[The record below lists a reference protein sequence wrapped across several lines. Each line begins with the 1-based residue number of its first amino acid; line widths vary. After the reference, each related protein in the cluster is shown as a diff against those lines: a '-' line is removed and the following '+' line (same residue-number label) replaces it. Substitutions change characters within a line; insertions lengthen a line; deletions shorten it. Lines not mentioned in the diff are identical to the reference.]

1 MRRMNSEFKTANMSE
16 EGQKLS
22 NRDYFG
28 YVEMDDFAC
37 YVLADSLDEEP
48 SVNTARL
55 VVESIIRDFTETP
68 SLGKGCLKRMV
79 HQAHTGLLKQKKGM
93 HLKASVVIAVT
104 DYRKIRYAYVGN
116 SRYYLI
122 RNARILERTEDQS
135 LTNHLAESGQI
146 PLDQVSAHEERNNL
160 YSFLGERGTPK
171 LQICR
176 KKKLENGDI
185 FLLFTR
191 GVWEQ
196 CPDEELLEIINDAK
210 EPDEILHHTEDRILE
225 RQETE
230 EIDNYTMAVTF
241 VRKVYQSP
249 KKPWTLKKVLMIAI
263 PVVLIVG
270 GISLGLFLRYRS
282 IRTKEQK
289 LEEYL
294 ESGET
299 YLRYDNYQRAAE
311 EYGEAKK
318 LADNLKK
325 ANESSISDQYK
336 KLAEQI
342 LLADES
348 LSAGEYEKAQGL
360 YLTAR
365 QMSEEAGNVGKAYIE
380 SQLDR
385 AKDYIEVYDLIALG
399 EKKEEYGNLS
409 GAILAYKEA
418 REKASALY
426 DSQGKAEAL
435 EKQAAAEEKME
446 KSQMEEEAKR
456 KEQEAAAAAEV
467 AKQQAES
474 EAGRELEN
482 QQKVNDQQNAIELE
496 NKGNE
501 LLAQGQYESAV
512 TFYQTARAIYIRLE
526 LPDQAAG
533 IDAKIAAARAGSQ
546 AEAVKKAEEE
556 TTAAAAVQEEQTAAP
571 DDEDAPKPQPY
582 EPGSRVQLVPP
593 AP

>member
-55 VVESIIRDFTETP
+55 VVESIIRDFTEAP
-68 SLGKGCLKRMV
+68 SLGKGRLKRMV
-79 HQAHTGLLKQKKGM
+79 HRAHTELLRQKKGM
-93 HLKASVVIAVT
+93 HLKAAVVIAVT

-135 LTNHLAESGQI
+135 LTNNLAKVGQI
-146 PLDQVSAHEERNNL
+146 PLDQAAVHEERNNL

-171 LQICR
+171 LQLS
-176 KKKLENGDI
+176 KKRKLENGDI
-185 FLLFTR
+185 FLLLTR

-210 EPDEILHHTEDRILE
+210 EPDEILQRTEDWILD

-249 KKPWTLKKVLMIAI
+249 NKPWTLKRVLMIAI
-263 PVVLIVG
+263 PVILIVG
-270 GISLGLFLRYRS
+270 GISLGVFLRYRN
-282 IRTKEQK
+282 IRNKELSLAECMK
-289 LEEYL
+289 N
-294 ESGET
+294 GEA
-299 YLRYDNYQRAAE
+299 YLRYDNYQRAIE

-318 LADNLKK
+318 LADSLKK
-325 ANESSISDQYK
+325 AKESGIADQYK

-342 LLADES
+342 LLADGS
-348 LSAGEYEKAQGL
+348 LSDGEYEKAQGL

-365 QMSEEAGNVGKAYIE
+365 EMSEEAGNVGKAYID

-385 AKDYIEVYDLIALG
+385 AKDYIEVYDLIGLG
-399 EKKEEYGNLS
+399 EKKEEYGNLP
-409 GAILAYKEA
+409 GAIEAYREA
-418 REKASALY
+418 KKKAADLY
-426 DSQGKAEAL
+426 YSEGKAEAL
-435 EKQAAAEEKME
+435 EKQAAAEEKLE
-446 KSQMEEEAKR
+446 KSQMEDVERRQK
-456 KEQEAAAAAEV
+456 QEDDAAAEV

-474 EAGRELEN
+474 EASRELDN
-482 QQKVNDQQNAIELE
+482 QQKANDQQNAVELE

-501 LLAQGQYESAV
+501 LMAQGQYESAI
-512 TFYQTARAIYIRLE
+512 TFYQTAQAIYIRLE
-526 LPDQAAG
+526 LPALADG
-533 IDAKIAAARAGSQ
+533 INGKIAAARAGIEAEAASKAAEIEAQETEPATDQ
-546 AEAVKKAEEE
+546 AEESKE
-556 TTAAAAVQEEQTAAP
+556 
-571 DDEDAPKPQPY
+571 Y
-582 EPGSRVQLVPP
+582 GPGMGL
-593 AP
+593 

>member
-55 VVESIIRDFTETP
+55 VVESIIRDFTEAP
-68 SLGKGCLKRMV
+68 SLGKGRLKRMV
-79 HQAHTGLLKQKKGM
+79 HRAHTELLRQKKGM
-93 HLKASVVIAVT
+93 HLKAAVVIAVT

-135 LTNHLAESGQI
+135 LTNNLAKVGQI
-146 PLDQVSAHEERNNL
+146 PLDQAAVHEERNNL

-171 LQICR
+171 LQLS
-176 KKKLENGDI
+176 KKRKLENGDI
-185 FLLFTR
+185 FLLLTR

-210 EPDEILHHTEDRILE
+210 EPDEILQRTEDWILD

-249 KKPWTLKKVLMIAI
+249 NKPWTLKRVLMIAI
-263 PVVLIVG
+263 PVILIVG
-270 GISLGLFLRYRS
+270 GISLGVFLRYRN
-282 IRTKEQK
+282 IRNKELSLAECMK
-289 LEEYL
+289 N
-294 ESGET
+294 GEA
-299 YLRYDNYQRAAE
+299 YLRYDNYQRAIE

-325 ANESSISDQYK
+325 AKESGIADQYK

-342 LLADES
+342 LLADGS
-348 LSAGEYEKAQGL
+348 LSDGEYEKAQGL

-365 QMSEEAGNVGKAYIE
+365 EMSEEAGNVGKAYID

-385 AKDYIEVYDLIALG
+385 AKDYIEVYDLIGLG
-399 EKKEEYGNLS
+399 EKKEEYGNLP
-409 GAILAYKEA
+409 GAIEAYREA
-418 REKASALY
+418 KKKAADLY
-426 DSQGKAEAL
+426 DSEGKAEAL
-435 EKQAAAEEKME
+435 EKQAAAEEKLE
-446 KSQMEEEAKR
+446 KSQMEDVERRQK
-456 KEQEAAAAAEV
+456 QEDDAAAEV

-474 EAGRELEN
+474 EASRELDN
-482 QQKVNDQQNAIELE
+482 QQKANDQQNAVELE

-501 LLAQGQYESAV
+501 LMAQGQYESAI
-512 TFYQTARAIYIRLE
+512 TFYQTAQAIYIRLE
-526 LPDQAAG
+526 LPALADG
-533 IDAKIAAARAGSQ
+533 INGKIAAARAGIEAEAASKAAEIEAQETEPATDQ
-546 AEAVKKAEEE
+546 AEESKE
-556 TTAAAAVQEEQTAAP
+556 
-571 DDEDAPKPQPY
+571 Y
-582 EPGSRVQLVPP
+582 GPGMGL
-593 AP
+593 

>member
-55 VVESIIRDFTETP
+55 VVESIIRDFTEAP
-68 SLGKGCLKRMV
+68 SLGKGRLKRMV
-79 HQAHTGLLKQKKGM
+79 HRAHTELLRQKKGM
-93 HLKASVVIAVT
+93 HLKAAVVIAVT

-135 LTNHLAESGQI
+135 LTNNLAKVGQI
-146 PLDQVSAHEERNNL
+146 PLDQAAVHEERNNL

-171 LQICR
+171 LQLS
-176 KKKLENGDI
+176 KKRKLENGDI
-185 FLLFTR
+185 FLLLTR

-210 EPDEILHHTEDRILE
+210 EPDEILQRTEDWILD

-249 KKPWTLKKVLMIAI
+249 NKPWTLKRVLMIAI
-263 PVVLIVG
+263 PVILIVG
-270 GISLGLFLRYRS
+270 GISLGVFLRYRN
-282 IRTKEQK
+282 IRNKELSLAECMK
-289 LEEYL
+289 N
-294 ESGET
+294 GEA
-299 YLRYDNYQRAAE
+299 YLRYDNYQRAIE

-325 ANESSISDQYK
+325 AKESGIADQYK

-342 LLADES
+342 LLADGS
-348 LSAGEYEKAQGL
+348 LSDGEYEKAQGL

-365 QMSEEAGNVGKAYIE
+365 EMSEEAGNVGKAYID

-385 AKDYIEVYDLIALG
+385 AKDYIEVYDLIGLG
-399 EKKEEYGNLS
+399 EKKEEYGNLP
-409 GAILAYKEA
+409 GAIEAYREA
-418 REKASALY
+418 KKKAADLY
-426 DSQGKAEAL
+426 DSEGKAEAL
-435 EKQAAAEEKME
+435 EKQAAAEEKLE
-446 KSQMEEEAKR
+446 KSQMEDVERRQK
-456 KEQEAAAAAEV
+456 QEDDAAAEV

-474 EAGRELEN
+474 EASRELDN
-482 QQKVNDQQNAIELE
+482 QQKANDQQNAVELE

-501 LLAQGQYESAV
+501 LMAQGQYESAI
-512 TFYQTARAIYIRLE
+512 TFYQTAQAIYIRLE
-526 LPDQAAG
+526 LPALADG
-533 IDAKIAAARAGSQ
+533 INGKIAAARAGIEAEAASKVAEIEAQETEPATDQ
-546 AEAVKKAEEE
+546 AEESKE
-556 TTAAAAVQEEQTAAP
+556 
-571 DDEDAPKPQPY
+571 Y
-582 EPGSRVQLVPP
+582 GPGMGL
-593 AP
+593 

>member
-55 VVESIIRDFTETP
+55 VVESIIRDFTEAP
-68 SLGKGCLKRMV
+68 SLGKGRLKRMV
-79 HQAHTGLLKQKKGM
+79 HRAHTELLRQKKGM
-93 HLKASVVIAVT
+93 HLKAAVVIAVT

-122 RNARILERTEDQS
+122 RNARILERTEYQS
-135 LTNHLAESGQI
+135 LTNNLAKVGQI
-146 PLDQVSAHEERNNL
+146 PLDQAAVHEERNNL

-171 LQICR
+171 LQLS
-176 KKKLENGDI
+176 KKRKLENGDI
-185 FLLFTR
+185 FLLLTR

-210 EPDEILHHTEDRILE
+210 EPDEILQRTEDWILD

-249 KKPWTLKKVLMIAI
+249 NKPWTLKRVLMIAI
-263 PVVLIVG
+263 PVILIVG
-270 GISLGLFLRYRS
+270 GISLGVFLRYRN
-282 IRTKEQK
+282 IRNKELSLAECMK
-289 LEEYL
+289 N
-294 ESGET
+294 GEA
-299 YLRYDNYQRAAE
+299 YLRYDNYQRAIE

-325 ANESSISDQYK
+325 AKESGIADQYK

-342 LLADES
+342 LLADGS
-348 LSAGEYEKAQGL
+348 LSDGEYEKAQGL

-365 QMSEEAGNVGKAYIE
+365 EMSEEAGNVGKAYID

-385 AKDYIEVYDLIALG
+385 AKDYIEVYDLIGLG
-399 EKKEEYGNLS
+399 EKKEEYGNLP
-409 GAILAYKEA
+409 GAIEAYREA
-418 REKASALY
+418 KKKAADLY
-426 DSQGKAEAL
+426 DSEGKAEAL
-435 EKQAAAEEKME
+435 EKQAAAEEKLE
-446 KSQMEEEAKR
+446 KSQMEDVERRQK
-456 KEQEAAAAAEV
+456 QEDDAAAEV

-474 EAGRELEN
+474 EASRELDN
-482 QQKVNDQQNAIELE
+482 QQKANDQQNAVELE

-501 LLAQGQYESAV
+501 LMAQGQYESAI
-512 TFYQTARAIYIRLE
+512 TFYQTAQAIYIRLE
-526 LPDQAAG
+526 LPALADG
-533 IDAKIAAARAGSQ
+533 INGKIAAARAGIEAEAASKAAEIEAQETEPATDQ
-546 AEAVKKAEEE
+546 AEESKE
-556 TTAAAAVQEEQTAAP
+556 
-571 DDEDAPKPQPY
+571 Y
-582 EPGSRVQLVPP
+582 GPGMGL
-593 AP
+593 

>member
-55 VVESIIRDFTETP
+55 VVESIIRDFTEAP
-68 SLGKGCLKRMV
+68 SLGKGRLKRMV
-79 HQAHTGLLKQKKGM
+79 HRAHTELLRQKKGM
-93 HLKASVVIAVT
+93 HLKAAIVIAVT

-135 LTNHLAESGQI
+135 LTNNLAKVGQI
-146 PLDQVSAHEERNNL
+146 PLDQAAVHEERNNL

-171 LQICR
+171 LQLS
-176 KKKLENGDI
+176 KKRKLENGDI
-185 FLLFTR
+185 FLLITR

-210 EPDEILHHTEDRILE
+210 EPDEILQRTEDWILD

-249 KKPWTLKKVLMIAI
+249 NKPWTLKRVLMIAI
-263 PVVLIVG
+263 PVILIVG
-270 GISLGLFLRYRS
+270 GISLGVFLRYRN
-282 IRTKEQK
+282 IRNKELSLAECMK
-289 LEEYL
+289 N
-294 ESGET
+294 GEA
-299 YLRYDNYQRAAE
+299 YLRYDNYQRAIE

-325 ANESSISDQYK
+325 AKESGIADQYK

-342 LLADES
+342 LLADGS
-348 LSAGEYEKAQGL
+348 LSDGEYEKAQGL

-365 QMSEEAGNVGKAYIE
+365 EMSEEAGNVGKAYID

-385 AKDYIEVYDLIALG
+385 AKDYIEVYDLIGLG
-399 EKKEEYGNLS
+399 EKKEEYGNLP
-409 GAILAYKEA
+409 GAIEAYREA
-418 REKASALY
+418 KKKAADLY
-426 DSQGKAEAL
+426 YSEGKAEAL
-435 EKQAAAEEKME
+435 EKQAAAEEKLE
-446 KSQMEEEAKR
+446 KSQMEDVERRQK
-456 KEQEAAAAAEV
+456 QEDDAAAEV

-474 EAGRELEN
+474 EASRELDN
-482 QQKVNDQQNAIELE
+482 QQKANDQQNAVELE

-501 LLAQGQYESAV
+501 LMAQGQYESAI
-512 TFYQTARAIYIRLE
+512 TFYQTAQAIYIRLE
-526 LPDQAAG
+526 LPALADG
-533 IDAKIAAARAGSQ
+533 INGKIAAARAGIEAEAASKAAEIEAQETEPATDQ
-546 AEAVKKAEEE
+546 AEESKE
-556 TTAAAAVQEEQTAAP
+556 
-571 DDEDAPKPQPY
+571 Y
-582 EPGSRVQLVPP
+582 GPGMGL
-593 AP
+593 